1 MNLKKRDV
9 MSIRKWIGTMMV
21 VAVCLVMVGGGSPVR
36 AQQNTTTRAEQ
47 VDRWMEEGRFQFLP
61 DPLQAEEGMAAT
73 VQGYFNKT
81 PGFPLWLLMD
91 MGGALVVDQDHFA
104 VNSLEKDP
112 EGVWMMNLSCMDS
125 VNGFFM
131 LDLAVDSKNG
141 EAALKIST
149 AGEGDIAMYQGR
161 VGPYKGPDRPEFKNE
176 KQAEEAM
183 RTAAMI
189 DTLVPAMRFRV
200 KLNSELYG
208 PKSEVNV
215 LPNLVRLWDPRQ
227 FRMGDYEV
235 VCCEKQNGVWYVRLQ
250 LVEGT
255 EVSEPMY
262 LDLAIDSWTGK
273 VNYRR
278 SLADRLRIN
287 WRAISDGEVV
297 GQPEANIWSDK
308 GKK

>member
-1 MNLKKRDV
+1 
-9 MSIRKWIGTMMV
+9 
-21 VAVCLVMVGGGSPVR
+21 
-36 AQQNTTTRAEQ
+36 
-47 VDRWMEEGRFQFLP
+47 
-61 DPLQAEEGMAAT
+61 
-73 VQGYFNKT
+73 
-81 PGFPLWLLMD
+81 
-91 MGGALVVDQDHFA
+91 
-104 VNSLEKDP
+104 
-112 EGVWMMNLSCMDS
+112 
-125 VNGFFM
+125 
-131 LDLAVDSKNG
+131 
-141 EAALKIST
+141 
-149 AGEGDIAMYQGR
+149 
-161 VGPYKGPDRPEFKNE
+161 
-176 KQAEEAM
+176 M